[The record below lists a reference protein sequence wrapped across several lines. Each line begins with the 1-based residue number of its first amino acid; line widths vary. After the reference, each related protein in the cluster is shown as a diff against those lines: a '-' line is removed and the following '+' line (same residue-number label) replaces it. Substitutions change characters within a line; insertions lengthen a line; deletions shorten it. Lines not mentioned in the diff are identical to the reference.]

1 MLKRRVF
8 NEINKIFPESMQ
20 KYNLLYKIALL
31 DDPGSYDINNGILI
45 GIIDKNNNLIL
56 KMWCKNEYPFHQPTV
71 NVIKYYDIYHD
82 AFIKYDIWAG
92 NISKKMNKPKNYSCD
107 YYMAWA
113 FANIS
118 KPELANK
125 WKIIPSFKNCLCC
138 ESITCSN
145 NWVPKYTL
153 VDILI
158 EYITHRDF
166 SIYSSK
172 LMQRQ
177 INRVFNNDKWILPN
191 DIILHILNF
200 IIILKN

>member
-20 KYNLLYKIALL
+20 KYNLLYKIVLL
-31 DDPGSYDINNGILI
+31 DDPGSYDINNGINNGILI

-56 KMWCKNEYPFHQPTV
+56 KMWCKNEYPFHPPTV
-71 NVIKYYDIYHD
+71 HVNKFIKYND

-92 NISKKMNKPKNYSCD
+92 NISKKMNNENSSCD
-107 YYMAWA
+107 YFMAWA

-118 KPELANK
+118 KPEFANQ
-125 WKIIPSFKNCLCC
+125 WNFIPSFKNCLCC

-145 NWVPKYTL
+145 NWAPKYTL

-158 EYITHRDF
+158 EYITRRDF

-172 LMQRQ
+172 LIQRQ
-177 INRVFNNDKWILPN
+177 ICRVFNNDKWVLPN
-191 DIILHILNF
+191 DIILHILNY
-200 IIILKN
+200 LKKN